1 MYQEEEKTI
10 SIGDMLAYVLHHW
23 KAVLITSLVLT
34 VCVGGGMSFK
44 EYKANQSKLEEASYN
59 SLVSNLTA
67 EQLKKVDQF
76 YNQYVTYMGSMDVNR
91 SYVSNSILMRLDP
104 SHISELTRQYL
115 ITTSYSGVYS
125 GIMESFVSSAIDN
138 EDYVE
143 MAAVIGD
150 EIDPRYVNE
159 LISINGN
166 SEKDK
171 DTKETKDK
179 SAVDVVIDGS
189 VENTYSNILT
199 VTITYDDRKICEEL
213 VRVADQAIQEH
224 LEKLKAAG
232 VEVEMKELSES
243 YVEKADSDLA
253 DYQKQKGQE
262 GAAVVTDYNKYL
274 DNAKSSMDEGEQALF
289 DYLIQS
295 NDPVKNHVS
304 WKKWVVVGFAAGF
317 VLSVVFFVVKYLM
330 IPGIKTADD
339 VYTISKEKEIG
350 NVIQPVKS
358 KVFLGALFHRMAKSI
373 EFHGI
378 EIVPDDDMIAIIC
391 DRIVKIAE
399 GKSAG
404 SVFIVSDVPAGYS
417 KDVVDKCLKV
427 LLESKIVAKSGNPS
441 ASIDALKNLRES
453 DMAVMAYTNKGSLP
467 TTIRSNLAVCEENSV
482 PVIGSIMIY
491 PQQ

>member
-23 KAVLITSLVLT
+23 KAVLITSLVLM
-34 VCVGGGMSFK
+34 VCVGGGMSFR
-44 EYKANQSKLEEASYN
+44 EYKGNQSKYEEASYN
-59 SLVSNLTA
+59 SLVKDLTA

-125 GIMESFVSSAIDN
+125 GVMESFVSSAIDN
-138 EDYVE
+138 EDYIQ

-150 EIDPRYVNE
+150 DTDPRYINE
-159 LISINGN
+159 LISINGD
-166 SEKDK
+166 SKIDK
-171 DTKETKDK
+171 GE
-179 SAVDVVIDGS
+179 VDVVIDGS
-189 VENTYSNILT
+189 VENTYNNILT

-213 VRVADQAIQEH
+213 ARVADQAIKEH
-224 LEKLKAAG
+224 LEKLKGAG

-243 YVEKADSDLA
+243 YVEKADSGLA
-253 DYQKQKGQE
+253 NYQKQKGQE
-262 GAAVVTDYNKYL
+262 GAAVVTDYKKYL

-295 NDPVKNHVS
+295 NDPVKDHIS

-317 VLSVVFFVVKYLM
+317 VLSVVFFVIKYLM

-399 GKSAG
+399 GNKAG
-404 SVFIVSDVPAGYS
+404 SVFIVSDVGAGYS

-427 LLESKIVAKSGNPS
+427 LSESNITATAGNPS
-441 ASIDALKNLRES
+441 ASIDALKSLRES

-467 TTIRSNLAVCEENSV
+467 TTIRSNLGVCEENSV